1 MQGPKPD
8 IAAGSFEILA
18 GGHGHCADTILSS
31 LTSRLAPIDSTD
43 SYSRISL
50 SRHLVSTGSPE
61 GYLAEAAMSR
71 IDASFTAFMASRRPD
86 LRRIAARTCG
96 EHTVEDVC
104 SEAWLIARE
113 IAQKRG
119 IAVDFSNQDDQETI
133 LSWLYV
139 KLVRYADKSVRYA
152 VKLDRDWDAEGAEA
166 ATDALAR
173 LLTAPEQFD
182 PLIRMLDEEA
192 RSHPLDLIRHS
203 YSQASAYIVLLHR
216 FDWDLETLAEHL
228 RILAATLRRKVRAS
242 GISMKCQPSLFDRIT
257 TVDLD
262 FIPRIARRR
271 VASTS
276 FPSNQTQ
283 VTWSTSDWTCVHGM

>member
-1 MQGPKPD
+1 M
-8 IAAGSFEILA
+8 
-18 GGHGHCADTILSS
+18 
-31 LTSRLAPIDSTD
+31 SRLD
-43 SYSRISL
+43 
-50 SRHLVSTGSPE
+50 E
-61 GYLAEAAMSR
+61 
-71 IDASFTAFMASRRPD
+71 SFTAFMASRRPD

-104 SEAWLIARE
+104 SEAWLTARE
-113 IAQKRG
+113 LAQKRG
-119 IAVDFSNQDDQETI
+119 IAVDFLNQDDQETI

-152 VKLDRDWDAEGAEA
+152 VKLDRDWDAEGADS

-203 YSQASAYIVLLHR
+203 YSQASAYVVLLHR
-216 FDWDLETLAEHL
+216 FGWDIEALAEHL
-228 RILAATLRRKVRAS
+228 RILAATLRQKVRAS

-257 TVDLD
+257 AVDLD
-262 FIPRIARRR
+262 FMPRIARRR
-271 VASTS
+271 AANTD

-283 VTWSTSDWTCVHGM
+283 FSWSTSDWTCAR